1 MLLGQ
6 DCERVNGSVC
16 FWRLWR
22 HDDLRTILGRYI
34 VYDFCFQR
42 RFLKDIIEESFLY
55 FFFALSKFWFSKGW
69 MQFGGSEPTNLDAIV
84 LRMMELLWL
93 WSEAVIFSILKN
105 LLLAKQLCKVANV
118 QEEFCVP
125 LKNFLG
131 VLFGWVLG
139 IDGGKS
145 APKMTK
151 TSPENWILYTHFF
164 SWWKVR

>member
-1 MLLGQ
+1 MENLGSQ
-6 DCERVNGSVC
+6 VDIIGSRSWHVAGTGLWKGQWVC
-16 FWRLWR
+16 
-22 HDDLRTILGRYI
+22 
-34 VYDFCFQR
+34 V
-42 RFLKDIIEESFLY
+42 FLKTLKTWWFENYSWKVYCIWFLFSTEIFEGY
-55 FFFALSKFWFSKGW
+55 YWRKFPVFFFALSKFWFSKGW

-131 VLFGWVLG
+131 VLFGW
-139 IDGGKS
+139 
-145 APKMTK
+145 
-151 TSPENWILYTHFF
+151 F
-164 SWWKVR
+164 